1 MSGDGKAPTSSGSKI
16 RPLSAPPANPT
27 TVPVRDPDYDAA
39 TTTLELDPTTSRWH
53 VRATSISQ
61 CVEKLGEVWTEAA
74 DEAQAKDTP
83 AESREEAMADPRLA
97 SRMPGEKSVRVRMR
111 TSVLTLVVVA
121 PRPELS
127 ERALAAINA
136 LHQRHPSRAIV
147 VSPGDFDGPSHMDA
161 HIYAEC
167 KLNDRAGAEMCTEQI
182 LIKTGG
188 ELSQHLARV
197 VTPLLIHDLPVVL
210 WWPDDPPFG
219 SRQFDEVVGTADR
232 LLVDSGS
239 FKEDGGKR
247 MAGLATVVA
256 NGVSVTDVGWLR
268 LTLWRELLA
277 GMFDH
282 PLLVQE
288 LDHIKSVRIDV
299 ARPTSTLRVSKAAFY
314 LGWLGSRL
322 GWEVARP
329 LQRGSGPDDGY
340 LHGAFR
346 RGKREIEVEIRPV
359 RSTLDGAQRAA
370 GSLVRVDI
378 EAVRPRATVRAR
390 ITRQSDHLLATA
402 DWNGAQVSRR
412 AGQLEPFDETP
423 FIAEALDSPGLDR
436 IFEGALTRAVRLVSG

>member
-1 MSGDGKAPTSSGSKI
+1 MSTDGKSSI
-16 RPLSAPPANPT
+16 PPLYSPRR
-27 TVPVRDPDYDAA
+27 TVELSDPDYDAV
-39 TTTLELDPTTSRWH
+39 TTELEMDPTTSRWH

-61 CVEKLGEVWTEAA
+61 CVDQLGEVWSAAAEEASG
-74 DEAQAKDTP
+74 
-83 AESREEAMADPRLA
+83 AELSSASRDEAMADPRLA
-97 SRMPGEKSVRVRMR
+97 ARMATSRSVRVRMR

-121 PRPELS
+121 PRPEVS

-147 VSPGDFDGPSHMDA
+147 LAPGDFDGPSHMDA

-167 KLNDRAGAEMCTEQI
+167 KLNDRSGSEMCTEQI

-188 ELSQHLARV
+188 ELSQHLSRV

-219 SRQFDEVVGTADR
+219 TRQFNEIVSTANR

-239 FKEDGGKR
+239 FNEDGGKR
-247 MAGLATVVA
+247 LAGLATVVA

-268 LTLWRELLA
+268 LNLWRELLA
-277 GMFDH
+277 AMFDH
-282 PLLVQE
+282 PLLIQE

-299 ARPTSTLRVSKAAFY
+299 ARPSSTLRVSKAAFY
-314 LGWLGSRL
+314 LGWLAARL
-322 GWEVARP
+322 GWEVERP
-329 LQRGSGPDDGY
+329 LTSVDGDDY

-346 RGKREIEVEIRPV
+346 RGKREISVELRPV
-359 RSTLDGAQRAA
+359 RTTLDGAQRAA
-370 GSLVRVDI
+370 GSLVRVDL

-390 ITRQSDHLLATA
+390 ITRQADHLLATA

-412 AGQLEPFDETP
+412 AGRLEPFDETP

-436 IFEGALTRAVRLVSG
+436 IFEGALIRAVRLVSSG

>member
-1 MSGDGKAPTSSGSKI
+1 MSNNGKASI
-16 RPLSAPPANPT
+16 APLASPPR
-27 TVPVRDPDYDAA
+27 TVPVADPDYQQA
-39 TTTLELDPTTSRWH
+39 TTTLEMDPTTSRWH
-53 VRATSISQ
+53 VRASSISQ
-61 CVEKLGEVWTEAA
+61 CVDKLTEVWNEAA
-74 DEAQAKDTP
+74 AEASGADLTP
-83 AESREEAMADPRLA
+83 ESRDTAMADPRLA
-97 SRMPGEKSVRVRMR
+97 SHMEAPTSVRVRMR
-111 TSVLTLVVVA
+111 TSVLTLVVLA

-147 VSPGDFDGPSHMDA
+147 VSPGDFDGPAHMDA

-167 KLNDRAGAEMCTEQI
+167 KLNDRSGAEMCTEQI

-219 SRQFDEVVGTADR
+219 TRQFEEVVGTADR

-239 FKEDGGKR
+239 FNEDGGKSL
-247 MAGLATVVA
+247 AGLGTVVA
-256 NGVSVTDVGWLR
+256 DGVSVTDIGWLR
-268 LTLWRELLA
+268 LNLWRELLA
-277 GMFDH
+277 AMFDH

-288 LDHIKSVRIDV
+288 LDHINRIRIDI
-299 ARPTSTLRVSKAAFY
+299 AKPTSTLRVSKAAFY
-314 LGWLGSRL
+314 LGWLAARL
-322 GWEVARP
+322 GWDVSRP
-329 LQRGSGPDDGY
+329 LTRDEDEDGY

-346 RGKREIEVEIRPV
+346 RGRREIGIELRPV

-370 GSLVRVDI
+370 GSLVRVDL
-378 EAVRPRATVRAR
+378 EAARTKATVRAR

-412 AGQLEPFDETP
+412 AGRLEPFDETP
-423 FIAEALDSPGLDR
+423 FIAEALESPGLDR
-436 IFEGALTRAVRLVSG
+436 IFESALVRAVRLVSG

>member
-1 MSGDGKAPTSSGSKI
+1 MSTDGKSSI
-16 RPLSAPPANPT
+16 PPLYSPRR
-27 TVPVRDPDYDAA
+27 TVELSDPDYDAV
-39 TTTLELDPTTSRWH
+39 TTELEMDPTTSRWH

-61 CVEKLGEVWTEAA
+61 CVDQLGEVWSAAAEEASG
-74 DEAQAKDTP
+74 
-83 AESREEAMADPRLA
+83 AELSSASRDEAMADPRLA
-97 SRMPGEKSVRVRMR
+97 ARMATSRSVHVRMR

-121 PRPELS
+121 PRPEVS

-147 VSPGDFDGPSHMDA
+147 LSPGDFDGPSHMDA

-167 KLNDRAGAEMCTEQI
+167 KLNDRSGSEMCTEQI

-188 ELSQHLARV
+188 ELSQHLSRV

-219 SRQFDEVVGTADR
+219 TRQFNEIVSTANR

-239 FKEDGGKR
+239 FNEDGGKR
-247 MAGLATVVA
+247 LAGLATVVA

-268 LTLWRELLA
+268 LNLWRELLA
-277 GMFDH
+277 AMFDH
-282 PLLVQE
+282 PLLIQE

-299 ARPTSTLRVSKAAFY
+299 ARPSSTLRVSKAAFY
-314 LGWLGSRL
+314 LGWLAARL
-322 GWEVARP
+322 GWEVERP
-329 LQRGSGPDDGY
+329 LASVDNDDY

-346 RGKREIEVEIRPV
+346 RGKREISVELRPV
-359 RSTLDGAQRAA
+359 RTTLDGAQRAA
-370 GSLVRVDI
+370 GSLVRVDL

-390 ITRQSDHLLATA
+390 ITRQADHLLATA

-412 AGQLEPFDETP
+412 AGRLEPFDETP

-436 IFEGALTRAVRLVSG
+436 IFEGALIRAVRLVSSG

>member
-1 MSGDGKAPTSSGSKI
+1 MPTNGKSSI
-16 RPLSAPPANPT
+16 PPLSTPPR
-27 TVPVRDPDYDAA
+27 TVEVTDPDYSQA
-39 TTTLELDPTTSRWH
+39 TTLEMDPTTSRWH

-61 CVEKLGEVWTEAA
+61 CVEKLGEVWSAAA
-74 DEAQAKDTP
+74 DEATHTQLT
-83 AESREEAMADPRLA
+83 AESRDAALADPRLA
-97 SRMPGEKSVRVRMR
+97 ARMEAAQSVRVRTR
-111 TSVLTLVVVA
+111 TSVLTLVVLA

-147 VSPGDFDGPSHMDA
+147 ISPGDFDGPSHMDA

-167 KLNDRAGAEMCTEQI
+167 KLNDRSGAEMCTEQI

-219 SRQFDEVVGTADR
+219 SKQFTEVVGTADR

-239 FKEDGGKR
+239 FNEDGGKR
-247 MAGLATVVA
+247 LAGLATVVS
-256 NGVSVTDVGWLR
+256 NGVSVTDIGWLR
-268 LTLWRELLA
+268 LNLWRELLA

-314 LGWLGSRL
+314 LGWLASRL

-329 LQRGSGPDDGY
+329 LTRDKNDDDY

-346 RGKREIEVEIRPV
+346 RGRREIYVELRPV
-359 RSTLDGAQRAA
+359 RATLDGAQRAA

-390 ITRQSDHLLATA
+390 ITRQQDHLLATA
-402 DWNGAQVSRR
+402 DWNGAQVARR
-412 AGQLEPFDETP
+412 AGRLEPFDETP

-436 IFEGALTRAVRLVSG
+436 IFEGSLVRAVRLVSG

>member
-1 MSGDGKAPTSSGSKI
+1 MTTNGKSSI
-16 RPLSAPPANPT
+16 PPLSSPPR
-27 TVPVRDPDYDAA
+27 TVQVTDPDYIES
-39 TTTLELDPTTSRWH
+39 TTLEMDPTTSRWH

-61 CVEKLGEVWTEAA
+61 CVEKLTEVWTAA
-74 DEAQAKDTP
+74 A
-83 AESREEAMADPRLA
+83 EEASDTDKKAGRDVRATARADPRLA
-97 SRMPGEKSVRVRMR
+97 SHMAASESVRIRMR
-111 TSVLTLVVVA
+111 TSVLTLVVLA

-147 VSPGDFDGPSHMDA
+147 VSPGDFDGPAHMDA

-167 KLNDRAGAEMCTEQI
+167 KLNKRAGAEMCTEQI

-219 SRQFDEVVGTADR
+219 TRQFTEVVSVADR

-239 FKEDGGKR
+239 FNEDGGKR
-247 MAGLATVVA
+247 LAGLATVVA
-256 NGVSVTDVGWLR
+256 GGVSVTDIGWLR
-268 LTLWRELLA
+268 LNLWRELLA
-277 GMFDH
+277 AMFDH

-288 LDHIKSVRIDV
+288 LDHIKTVRIDI

-314 LGWLGSRL
+314 LGWLASRL

-329 LQRGSGPDDGY
+329 LTRDDDGDY

-346 RGKREIEVEIRPV
+346 KGRHEIAVELRPV
-359 RSTLDGAQRAA
+359 RTTLDGAQRAA
-370 GSLVRVDI
+370 GSLVRVDL
-378 EAVRPRATVRAR
+378 EATRPRATVRAR
-390 ITRQSDHLLATA
+390 ITRQADHLLATA

-436 IFEGALTRAVRLVSG
+436 IFDQALIRAVRLVSG